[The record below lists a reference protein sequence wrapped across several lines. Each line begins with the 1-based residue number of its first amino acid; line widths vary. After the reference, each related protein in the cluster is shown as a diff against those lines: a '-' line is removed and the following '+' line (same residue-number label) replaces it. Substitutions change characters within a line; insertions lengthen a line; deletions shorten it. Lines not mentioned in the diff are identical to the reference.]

1 MRSLTVVSG
10 KGGTGKTLFSTNL
23 AWLFH
28 QKGVATQLLDV
39 DAEEPNASLFVQFI
53 PIRTQPV
60 EKLIP
65 HIDEGLCDRCGLC
78 MKECQFS
85 AITIAPKKMAV
96 LAPLCHGC
104 GLCARL
110 CPQKAITELPKTI
123 GNIRLGKTQEGFSF
137 GEGILNIGEPSAVP
151 VIRQLKNLAPKDAQ
165 IRILDAP
172 PGASCSVVESLSGS
186 DSALLVTEPTPFG
199 LHDLRAAI
207 AVVSEMKIPFKVVI
221 NRFDAGSSEY
231 VEKIRHLDAEVIAT
245 LPFDRKIASVYA
257 EGKLVVKE
265 LPKYLPVFERIIE
278 AIGRGFA

>member
-85 AITIAPKKMAV
+85 AITIAPKKTAV
-96 LAPLCHGC
+96 LAPLCHGW
-104 GLCARL
+104 LARV
-110 CPQKAITELPKTI
+110 CPQKRSQSCLNDREYC
-123 GNIRLGKTQEGFSF
+123 LGKTQEAFLRRR
-137 GEGILNIGEPSAVP
+137 ILNIENPHNSCDPSVE
-151 VIRQLKNLAPKDAQ
+151 NLAPRRA
-165 IRILDAP
+165 IR
-172 PGASCSVVESLSGS
+172 
-186 DSALLVTEPTPFG
+186 
-199 LHDLRAAI
+199 
-207 AVVSEMKIPFKVVI
+207 
-221 NRFDAGSSEY
+221 Y
-231 VEKIRHLDAEVIAT
+231 
-245 LPFDRKIASVYA
+245 
-257 EGKLVVKE
+257 
-265 LPKYLPVFERIIE
+265 
-278 AIGRGFA
+278 